1 MIAVN
6 WGTNIKSSN
15 FQPIAV
21 GLTLFA
27 NISILG
33 PVSGGHFNPAVTLGV
48 FFKEGKSKFNRN
60 GPFMLII
67 WFGQITGAIFGAFI
81 SWLGQQNANIETD
94 KTQPAKQALYPGI
107 ALLCPRIENYDKLK
121 PIACDS
127 EYFLGTFI
135 VEFLMTFV
143 FVNVILSIKYH
154 NGANDLLVNALAIGL
169 TLFGVIT
176 ISGGIS
182 GGCINPAVGLV

>member
-1 MIAVN
+1 
-6 WGTNIKSSN
+6 
-15 FQPIAV
+15 
-21 GLTLFA
+21 
-27 NISILG
+27 LG

-48 FFKEGKSKFNRN
+48 FFKEGKSKFSNN
-60 GPFMLII
+60 VPFMLMI
-67 WFGQITGAIFGAFI
+67 WFGQIAGATFGAFI
-81 SWLGQQNANIETD
+81 SWLGQQHANIQTKPD
-94 KTQPAKQALYPGI
+94 GPAMSQLYPGI
-107 ALLCPRIENYDKLK
+107 ALLCPRIENYQFDNAIGDKEKLA
-121 PIACDS
+121 IACQS
-127 EYFLGTFI
+127 EYTLGIFI
-135 VEFLMTFV
+135 VEVLMTFV